1 MSSFVMVSPE
11 VLSAASSDMSGIG
24 SAVRSA
30 HAFAAGSTTSVLAAA
45 GDEVSAAVSEL
56 FDGYAREY
64 QAVAA
69 QAALFHEQFVQAL
82 TAGGRMYAAAE
93 AASADPLTSLVGAVQ
108 NAAPWF
114 SPVQLLTGRPLER

>member
-69 QAALFHEQFVQAL
+69 QAKERLLSELEDDYRRMILRQADEREEALRDRW
-82 TAGGRMYAAAE
+82 T
-93 AASADPLTSLVGAVQ
+93 D
-108 NAAPWF
+108 
-114 SPVQLLTGRPLER
+114 TG